1 MFIQNC
7 IPYLWVIVD
16 KTAVREN
23 RLKFPVPVCEEET
36 WRASGQGGHQMVP
49 FWGGSAFDTTPRWR
63 WPWSEPGSHRHRWW
77 CLCTWSPCCPLLL
90 RLPLLQEESKGLG
103 FVRAKLSLTKS
114 FSASLEAQELNCL
127 AWSLFLYLRWRW
139 ARRTGGRIRSNF
151 QLDRC
156 TLLHPP
162 WWLWTGRVPPPLTCW
177 DYQSAQH
184 RCRKSCINR

>member
-23 RLKFPVPVCEEET
+23 RLKFRVPVCEEET
-36 WRASGQGGHQMVP
+36 WRASGQGGRQMVP

-90 RLPLLQEESKGLG
+90 RLPLLQEESKGLE
-103 FVRAKLSLTKS
+103 FVRARLSLTKS
-114 FSASLEAQELNCL
+114 FSCQFRGTRTELLSLKPFSLPEMTVSQADWWANPIEFPARQVYSPAS
-127 AWSLFLYLRWRW
+127 SMV
-139 ARRTGGRIRSNF
+139 T
-151 QLDRC
+151 LDR
-156 TLLHPP
+156 
-162 WWLWTGRVPPPLTCW
+162 
-177 DYQSAQH
+177 
-184 RCRKSCINR
+184 